1 MNDLAG
7 KHLVLGLTGGIAA
20 YKSAELAR
28 RLQDHGATVQ
38 VVMTEGATHFITAV
52 TMQALT
58 GRPVFCDQWDG
69 RQPNNMAHID
79 LSREADAIVIV
90 PASTDFIAK
99 LANGL
104 CDDLLTTLCVARA
117 CPLLV
122 APAMNLQMWAHPA
135 TQRNAKR
142 IADDGV
148 VVLGP
153 ASGDQ
158 ACGEIGSGRML
169 EPHEILD
176 DVVAFFQPKLLAGR
190 RVLVTAGP
198 TREPIDPVRAIT
210 NHSSGKM
217 GYAVARAAHEAGAVV
232 TLVSGPTGLATP
244 RGVVRI
250 DVDTAREMHAA
261 VMREA
266 SSNDCFVAVAAVADW
281 HVLNAS
287 DHKLKKVAPDDSGE
301 GEVRG
306 LELRFAENP
315 DILAAVAAL
324 PKPPFCVGFAAE
336 TEDLHA
342 NAEAKLARKRVQMI
356 VGNHATDA
364 FGRDDNALTLYD
376 GHGRTTLER
385 ADKLVLAR
393 RLVAAI
399 AERMAARSRLPAT
412 AAEGTR

>member
-20 YKSAELAR
+20 YKTAELAR

-38 VVMTEGATHFITAV
+38 VVMTEGATHFITPV

-58 GRPVFCDQWDG
+58 GRPVFTDQWDA

-79 LSREADAIVIV
+79 LSREADAIVVV

-99 LANGL
+99 LAHGL

-122 APAMNLQMWAHPA
+122 APAMNLQMWANPA
-135 TQRNAKR
+135 TQRNVAQIR
-142 IADDGV
+142 ADGIE
-148 VVLGP
+148 VLGP

-169 EPHEILD
+169 EAHEILD
-176 DVVAFFQPKLLAGR
+176 DLIAFFQPKLLRGR
-190 RVLVTAGP
+190 RVLITAGP

-217 GYAVARAAHEAGAVV
+217 GYAVARAAHEAGASV
-232 TLVSGPTGLATP
+232 TLVSGPTALATP
-244 RGVVRI
+244 RGVVRL
-250 DVDTAREMHAA
+250 DVETAREMHDV
-261 VMREA
+261 VMREVA
-266 SSNDCFVAVAAVADW
+266 GADCFVAVAAVADW

-287 DHKLKKVAPDDSGE
+287 GKKLKKTGAGSDAP
-301 GEVRG
+301 G
-306 LELRFAENP
+306 LSLQFALNP

-324 PKPPFCVGFAAE
+324 PRAPYCVGFAAE

-342 NAEAKLARKRVQMI
+342 NAESKLARKKVQLI
-356 VGNHATDA
+356 VGNHASDA
-364 FGRDDNALTLYD
+364 FGRNDNALTLYD
-376 GHGRTTLER
+376 THGRTTLER

-393 RLVAAI
+393 QLVAAI
-399 AERMAARSRLPAT
+399 AERMAGAS
-412 AAEGTR
+412 

>member
-7 KHLVLGLTGGIAA
+7 KHLVLGVTGGIAA
-20 YKSAELAR
+20 YKTAELAR

-38 VVMTEGATHFITAV
+38 VVMTEGATHFITPV

-58 GRPVFCDQWDG
+58 GRPVFTDQWDA

-79 LSREADAIVIV
+79 LSREADAIVVV

-99 LANGL
+99 LAHGL

-122 APAMNLQMWAHPA
+122 APAMNLQMWANPA
-135 TQRNAKR
+135 TQRNVAQIR
-142 IADDGV
+142 ADGIE
-148 VVLGP
+148 VLGP

-169 EPHEILD
+169 EAHEILD
-176 DVVAFFQPKLLAGR
+176 DLIAFFQPKLLRGR
-190 RVLVTAGP
+190 RVLITAGP

-217 GYAVARAAHEAGAVV
+217 GYAIARAAHEAGASV
-232 TLVSGPTGLATP
+232 TLVSGPTALATP

-250 DVDTAREMHAA
+250 DVETAREMHD
-261 VMREA
+261 VVLREVA
-266 SSNDCFVAVAAVADW
+266 GTDCFVAVAAVADW

-287 DHKLKKVAPDDSGE
+287 GKKLKKTGAGADSPGLSLQFAP
-301 GEVRG
+301 
-306 LELRFAENP
+306 NP

-324 PKPPFCVGFAAE
+324 PGAPYCVGFAAE

-342 NAEAKLARKRVQMI
+342 NAESKLARKKVQLI
-356 VGNHATDA
+356 VGNHASDA

-376 GHGRTTLER
+376 AHGRTTLER

-399 AERMAARSRLPAT
+399 AERMAGAS
-412 AAEGTR
+412 

>member
-28 RLQDHGATVQ
+28 RLQDRGATVQ
-38 VVMTEGATHFITAV
+38 VVMTESATRFITAV

-58 GRPVFCDQWDG
+58 GRPVFTDQWDA

-79 LSREADAIVIV
+79 LSREADAIVVV
-90 PASTDFIAK
+90 PASTDFLAK

-104 CDDLLTTLCVARA
+104 CDDLLTTMCIARD

-122 APAMNLQMWAHPA
+122 APAMNLQMWSHPA
-135 TQRNAKR
+135 TRRNVAR
-142 IADDGV
+142 LVDDGV

-158 ACGEIGSGRML
+158 ACGEVGSGRML

-176 DVVAFFQPKLLAGR
+176 DVIAFFQPKRLAGR
-190 RVLVTAGP
+190 RLLITAGP
-198 TREPIDPVRAIT
+198 TREPVDPVRSIT

-217 GYAVARAAHEAGAVV
+217 GYAIARAAHEAGADVM
-232 TLVSGPTGLATP
+232 LVSGPVSLATP

-250 DVDTAREMHAA
+250 DVETARQMHDV

-266 SSNDCFVAVAAVADW
+266 TRADCFVAVAAVADW
-281 HVLNAS
+281 HVLNAA
-287 DHKLKKVAPDDSGE
+287 DHKLKKTTTVEAGDGHAVP
-301 GEVRG
+301 G
-306 LELRFAENP
+306 LELRFEANP

-324 PKPPFCVGFAAE
+324 PSPPYCVGFAAE
-336 TEDLHA
+336 TEDLHG
-342 NAEAKLARKRVQMI
+342 NAESKLARKKAQMI
-356 VGNHATDA
+356 VGNLATEA
-364 FGRDDNALTLYD
+364 FGRDDNALTLYTAA
-376 GHGRTTLER
+376 GRTVLER

-393 RLVAAI
+393 QLVAAI
-399 AERMAARSRLPAT
+399 ADRLPST
-412 AAEGTR
+412 ESR

>member
-7 KHLVLGLTGGIAA
+7 RHLVLGLTGGIAA

-28 RLQDHGATVQ
+28 RLQDRGATVQ

-58 GRPVFCDQWDG
+58 GRPVFTDQWDP

-79 LSREADAIVIV
+79 LSREADAIVVV

-104 CDDLLTTLCVARA
+104 CDDLLTTMCIARA

-122 APAMNLQMWAHPA
+122 APAMNLQMWMHPA
-135 TQRNAKR
+135 TQRNVAR
-142 IADDGV
+142 IVDDGV
-148 VVLGP
+148 AVLGP

-158 ACGEIGSGRML
+158 ACGEVGSGRML

-176 DVVAFFQPKLLAGR
+176 DLVAFFQPKVLAGR

-217 GYAVARAAHEAGAVV
+217 GYAIARAAREAGAEVV
-232 TLVSGPTGLATP
+232 LVSGPVALDTP
-244 RGVVRI
+244 RGVARI
-250 DVDTAREMHAA
+250 DVETARQMHE
-261 VMREA
+261 VVLREVA
-266 SSNDCFVAVAAVADW
+266 GVDCFVAVAAVADW
-281 HVLNAS
+281 HVVNVAGQ
-287 DHKLKKVAPDDSGE
+287 KIKKTAGSDDSAP
-301 GEVRG
+301 
-306 LELRFAENP
+306 LDLRMAPNP

-324 PKPPFCVGFAAE
+324 PDAPYCVGFAAE
-336 TEDLHA
+336 TEDLQA
-342 NAEAKLARKRVQMI
+342 NAEAKLARKKVQMI
-356 VGNHATDA
+356 VGNQAIDA
-364 FGRDDNALTLYD
+364 FGRDDNALTI
-376 GHGRTTLER
+376 HEARGRTAFER

-393 RLVAAI
+393 RLVALVAD
-399 AERMAARSRLPAT
+399 RLPAS
-412 AAEGTR
+412 RPR